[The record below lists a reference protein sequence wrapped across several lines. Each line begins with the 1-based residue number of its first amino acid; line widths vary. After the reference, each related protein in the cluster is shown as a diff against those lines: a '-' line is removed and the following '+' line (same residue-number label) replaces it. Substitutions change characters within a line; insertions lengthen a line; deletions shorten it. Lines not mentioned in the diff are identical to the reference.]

1 MVELLFEWNRKK
13 RERIKSRTLWGGN
26 RRNVPGTLK
35 TSGSLSLCGMKCPR
49 TCLIHS
55 FRRNFWEKPKRL
67 ITLEVY
73 VYFTYFRLDPGVYN
87 TSSIAE
93 AEWYILIYIDI
104 FYFKEIRK
112 REYGGS
118 GESWIQMWV
127 PLVAIQLSLS
137 ILRDTVVGL
146 AMANVSVSLLILVI

>member
-1 MVELLFEWNRKK
+1 
-13 RERIKSRTLWGGN
+13 
-26 RRNVPGTLK
+26 
-35 TSGSLSLCGMKCPR
+35 
-49 TCLIHS
+49 
-55 FRRNFWEKPKRL
+55 
-67 ITLEVY
+67 
-73 VYFTYFRLDPGVYN
+73 
-87 TSSIAE
+87 
-93 AEWYILIYIDI
+93 LIYIDI